1 MAHRDTSVSA
11 SPKFATCPA
20 CTYLEVQLALNYLYV
35 VMVFVRF
42 GVMVVVRAKLPGLT
56 GFCENSGAAGKRCQ
70 RLAWVPPVRNSG
82 GFGWKTGSDDAFV
95 PVVIRRTGLGPFGH
109 PGGSSRPWAAS

>member
-20 CTYLEVQLALNYLYV
+20 CTYLEVLLALNYLYV

-56 GFCENSGAAGKRCQ
+56 GCCENHR
-70 RLAWVPPVRNSG
+70 RG
-82 GFGWKTGSDDAFV
+82 GQAMPT
-95 PVVIRRTGLGPFGH
+95 TGLGPACQELGRIRLEN
-109 PGGSSRPWAAS
+109 GLR

>member
-1 MAHRDTSVSA
+1 M
-11 SPKFATCPA
+11 
-20 CTYLEVQLALNYLYV
+20 QNYPDSQD
-35 VMVFVRF
+35 FV
-42 GVMVVVRAKLPGLT
+42 KT
-56 GFCENSGAAGKRCQ
+56 TGAAGKRCQ

-109 PGGSSRPWAAS
+109 PGGSLRPWAAS